1 MKALAAYFFVVSL
14 HLYNLLYSDF
24 QSFEI
29 LFPEFEDC
37 FLLLWENMH
46 HLICFIGLMRLYDSS
61 ALMIRPQAEGLG
73 NFKK

>member
-1 MKALAAYFFVVSL
+1 M
-14 HLYNLLYSDF
+14 
-24 QSFEI
+24 

-61 ALMIRPQAEGLG
+61 ALMIGPQAEGLR
-73 NFKK
+73 NFKKIIK

>member
-1 MKALAAYFFVVSL
+1 MKVVAAYFFVVSL
-14 HLYNLLYSDF
+14 QFYNLLYLNF

-46 HLICFIGLMRLYDSS
+46 HLICLLV
-61 ALMIRPQAEGLG
+61 
-73 NFKK
+73 